1 MPARTLHRLLSDLPR
16 LRHALTPTP
25 IHYMRSLSKSLGIDI
40 YCKRDDLT
48 GFGCGGNKVR
58 KLEFLV
64 HDALR
69 QGCNTLVT
77 CGSNQSN
84 WCRMTA
90 AVGAANGLTT
100 HLVLGGG
107 EPPRVTGNLVLNSI
121 LGARVH
127 HLATDEDSE
136 LEAATVTL
144 ADTLATQGQRPY
156 RMPMGGSAGLGV
168 LGYMEAMHEISLQ
181 ERELGI
187 NFDIILHATGSGGT
201 QAGLIA
207 GKLLGNWPGQI
218 IGVTVSR
225 SSAEQREKVRNVLA
239 SCATLLDT
247 DLSQAEIITHDEYF
261 GEGYRKNTAAAQAAI
276 EMFARL
282 EGVFLDQVYTGKAAA
297 GLIDL
302 ARHREFAAD
311 QKVLFLHTGG
321 TVQLFE

>member
-1 MPARTLHRLLSDLPR
+1 
-16 LRHALTPTP
+16 
-25 IHYMRSLSKSLGIDI
+25 MRSLSKSLGVEI

-69 QGCNTLVT
+69 QGCSTLVT

-90 AVGAANGLTT
+90 AVGAANGLAT

-107 EPPRVTGNLVLNSI
+107 EPPRATGNLVLNSI
-121 LGARVH
+121 LGAH
-127 HLATDEDSE
+127 IHYLATHEDSE
-136 LEAATVTL
+136 LEAATAALT
-144 ADTLATQGQRPY
+144 DTLTAQGQRPY
-156 RMPMGGSAGLGV
+156 RMPMGGSTGLGV
-168 LGYMEAMHEISLQ
+168 LGYMEAMNEIILQ

-187 NFDIILHATGSGGT
+187 NFDVVLHATGSGGT

-225 SSAEQREKVRNVLA
+225 SAEAQRAKVRGVLA

-247 DLSQAEIITHDEYF
+247 DLSHAEVIARDEYF
-261 GEGYRKNTAAAQAAI
+261 GEGYRKNTPAAQAAI

-302 ARHREFAAD
+302 ARRREFAAD
-311 QKVLFLHTGG
+311 QNVLFLHTGG